1 VRILLASALP
11 LPSLHAVG
19 LEWCAWRRALAATM
33 GGWAMI
39 KRLTMWHVRAG
50 VPTEIAVN
58 HWLNDHVPL
67 VVAVPGVRRYEQNP
81 CVQGPTGEPAPYAG
95 LGQVWFDTV
104 EAALFALA
112 SWEWQAGCR

>member
-1 VRILLASALP
+1 
-11 LPSLHAVG
+11 
-19 LEWCAWRRALAATM
+19 
-33 GGWAMI
+33 MI
-39 KRLTMWHVRAG
+39 KRLTMCHVRAG
-50 VPTEIAVN
+50 EPTEIAVN

-112 SWEWQAGCR
+112 SWEWQAVVDDAATFMDMDRITAAWAEEYSYPSS

>member
-1 VRILLASALP
+1 
-11 LPSLHAVG
+11 
-19 LEWCAWRRALAATM
+19 M

-58 HWLNDHVPL
+58 HWLNDRVPL
-67 VVAVPGVRRYEQNP
+67 VVLASGGTSRTPVCKDQP
-81 CVQGPTGEPAPYAG
+81 GEPAPYAG

-112 SWEWQAGCR
+112 SWEWQAVVDDAATFMDMDRITAAWAEEYSYPST